1 MSLRCPAGTGL
12 KHRTTV
18 TGEVLP
24 PFRRE
29 VGGNQNLTNRTA
41 VRDGTEKD
49 FFIGATEAAQPI
61 DLASGLRIIGE

>member
-12 KHRTTV
+12 KHRATV

-29 VGGNQNLTNRTA
+29 VGGNQNLGNRAA
-41 VRDGTEKD
+41 VRGGFETDL
-49 FFIGATEAAQPI
+49 FIGATEAAQPI
-61 DLASGLRIIGE
+61 VRCP